1 MNISNF
7 MRKHRGVTLIE
18 LMTVIVVI
26 AILAS
31 VAVPSYRRYLLRSQR
46 ADATTALLRLAA
58 TQEKHLIQYGVYV
71 TATANIPNA
80 HSAGGLGLLAQS
92 DQGFYDIAV
101 APRPTGYLAT
111 ATAINGRGQWD
122 DTTCRTFSID
132 EAGQR
137 RALDSGGADSTAQCF
152 R

>member
-1 MNISNF
+1 MNIHYFTS
-7 MRKHRGVTLIE
+7 KQRGVTLME
-18 LMTVIVVI
+18 LLTVIIVVT
-26 AILAS
+26 ILAS
-31 VAVPSYRRYLLRSQR
+31 VAIPSYRRYLQRSQR
-46 ADATTALLRLAA
+46 SDATTALLRLAA
-58 TQEKHLIQYGVYV
+58 TQEKHLIQYGTYV

-92 DQGFYDIAV
+92 DLGFYDIAV
-101 APRPTGYLAT
+101 AARPTGYLAT

-122 DTTCRTFSID
+122 DLTCRTFTID

-137 RALDSGGADSTAQCF
+137 RAASSTGTDTTAQCF